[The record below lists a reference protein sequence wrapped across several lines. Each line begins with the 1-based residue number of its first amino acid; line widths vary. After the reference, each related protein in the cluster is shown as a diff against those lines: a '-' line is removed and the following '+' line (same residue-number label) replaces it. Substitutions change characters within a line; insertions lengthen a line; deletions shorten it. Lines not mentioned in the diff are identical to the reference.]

1 MRLRDRIK
9 LPTMGLLF
17 AAVLAGCSGT
27 IRADRPRV
35 GEVAATCADQAQ
47 CERYWTRAQDWV
59 TLNSK
64 RPVRNVTDWMI
75 ITTSPGVF
83 DSSLTFEIKRWAGPK
98 DSGEIRFDAS
108 CSDFLPCSP
117 SVAQARQSFSSFVT
131 AP

>member
-1 MRLRDRIK
+1 MRLHDLIK
-9 LPTMGLLF
+9 LPALGLLL
-17 AAVLAGCSGT
+17 AAALAGCSGT

-47 CERYWTRAQDWV
+47 CELYWKRAQDWV
-59 TLNSK
+59 TQNSK

-75 ITTSPGVF
+75 ITTSPGVW

-117 SVAQARQSFSSFVT
+117 SVAQARQSFSTFLT
-131 AP
+131 TP